1 MNNKRNR
8 YAFGLGT
15 IGRDMLYSM
24 ISMYLIFYL
33 TDVLELSTSTL
44 WWITAILVVARIFD
58 AINDPIMGVIVDNTH
73 SRFGKFKPWIAGG
86 AFFTGLVT
94 IGMFTD
100 FGVSERTYIIIFTI
114 TYLLW
119 DITFTANDI
128 SYWSMLPSLS
138 LDQKEREKIGATAR
152 ICANIGLFT
161 MVALIIPVTTAL
173 GNVFGSLQKGYM
185 ALAIIVVLI
194 MWIGQSIT
202 VFGVKETFVVDTK
215 QEQTTLRQMVKIIYQ
230 NDQLLFTVISMA
242 LFTIG
247 YMTTTSFGIYF
258 FKYAY
263 GNENMYSVFAIIL
276 GISQVSAL
284 LVFPFI
290 SKYMT
295 RRKFYLMATI
305 IVVVGYIVFFFAP
318 THTMTFIGIAG
329 VLIFI
334 GEAFIQLMMLMS
346 LADAV
351 EYGHWKLGRRNDSV
365 TFSMQPFIN
374 KMGGALAT
382 GVVGATVIISGIK
395 DAKTAADVTSQGLW
409 MMKTAML
416 IFPLICI
423 VVGYII
429 YRWKYKID
437 KEMYDRIIKELEERN
452 ELVEKNV

>member
-1 MNNKRNR
+1 
-8 YAFGLGT
+8 
-15 IGRDMLYSM
+15 
-24 ISMYLIFYL
+24 
-33 TDVLELSTSTL
+33 
-44 WWITAILVVARIFD
+44 
-58 AINDPIMGVIVDNTH
+58 
-73 SRFGKFKPWIAGG
+73 
-86 AFFTGLVT
+86 
-94 IGMFTD
+94 
-100 FGVSERTYIIIFTI
+100 
-114 TYLLW
+114 
-119 DITFTANDI
+119 
-128 SYWSMLPSLS
+128 
-138 LDQKEREKIGATAR
+138 
-152 ICANIGLFT
+152 
-161 MVALIIPVTTAL
+161 
-173 GNVFGSLQKGYM
+173 M
-185 ALAIIVVLI
+185 ALAAIVVLI